1 MTATPQTE
9 LRSRR
14 QTLELSVERGEIAE
28 DDFEAIEPFI
38 EAYDPNNLM
47 ETPPAGE
54 TALAVGTCN
63 IYMSRLTEAARHFSL
78 VDATT
83 GDVNAYLQEKQEGGA
98 AEETINGYSTAFRT
112 FYGRLDGDV
121 DPGDIARVKRSNGS
135 SFDPD
140 DVLTREEIQAM
151 LDAADNARDRAI
163 FALLIYTGMRNN
175 ALRTLRVG
183 DVDLHE
189 GTWTFNEDMDG
200 LKDAHTN
207 GQTRPLLGAKGPV
220 RDWLKFHP
228 APDDPDAYLITAKPK
243 YRKGSDSP
251 YQPVNGS
258 TIRRALDRLAENTDD
273 PELQEKPTHPHM
285 MRHNF
290 VTICKRDYELP
301 DETVKFLIGHTE
313 GSMVMQTTYS
323 HLSDDDHIER
333 AEVAAG
339 IRKPSEEEGT
349 FTPTACEIC
358 GQPLPPNAKACG
370 SCGHVFA
377 PDAKAA
383 KEKVQQDM
391 GAEKALAGLEDVE
404 DLAEEEIQDMA
415 NDDELMALLV
425 QARAER
431 AD

>member
-14 QTLELSVERGEIAE
+14 QTLESSVERGEIAE
-28 DDFEAIEPFI
+28 DDFEAIQSFI

-47 ETPPAGE
+47 ETPAAGE

-83 GDVNAYLQEKQEGGA
+83 EDVNAYLQEKQEGGA

-183 DVDLHE
+183 DVDLQA

-228 APDDPDAYLITAKPK
+228 KPDDPEAFLITAKPK
-243 YRKGSDSP
+243 YRKESDSP
-251 YQPVNGS
+251 YEPVNGS
-258 TIRRALDRLAENTDD
+258 TIRRTLQRLSENTDD
-273 PELQEKPTHPHM
+273 SDIQEKPTHPHM

-301 DETVKFLIGHTE
+301 DETVKFLIGHSA
-313 GSMVMQTTYS
+313 GSMVMETTYS

-339 IRKPSEEEGT
+339 IRDPSDDEGS
-349 FTPTACEIC
+349 FTPTACNVC
-358 GQPLPPNAKACG
+358 GQPVEPGAKACG
-370 SCGHVFA
+370 HCGNTFT
-377 PDAKAA
+377 PDAHSVQEQIDEDIKKDYRDTDPEDTEATTLLDALDEVIQNNPEAKA
-383 KEKVQQDM
+383 E
-391 GAEKALAGLEDVE
+391 LVE
-404 DLAEEEIQDMA
+404 
-415 NDDELMALLV
+415 
-425 QARAER
+425 RYT
-431 AD
+431 